1 MRHAPIDDGVRGK
14 AALHVF
20 AQIAGGV
27 AGTPIAHG
35 MFDRSLLQVSKTVYT
50 AQAGESLSL

>member
-50 AQAGESLSL
+50 APGR